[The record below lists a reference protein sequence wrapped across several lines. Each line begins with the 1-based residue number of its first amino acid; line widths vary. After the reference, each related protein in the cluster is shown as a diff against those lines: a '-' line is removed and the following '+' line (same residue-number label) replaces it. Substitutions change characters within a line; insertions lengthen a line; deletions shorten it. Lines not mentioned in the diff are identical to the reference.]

1 MTTPL
6 EIAVVARIHRKQLQ
20 WIQREIEALAQL
32 SKDAGIIGSL
42 AVAESN
48 LEFAVSQLQ
57 QVEGRQARL
66 SAEPA
71 TDMAERVK

>member
-20 WIQREIEALAQL
+20 WIQREIEALVML
-32 SKDAGIIGSL
+32 SDDDEIVATLQYAESL
-42 AVAESN
+42 AETAAN
-48 LEFAVSQLQ
+48 QLH
-57 QVEGRQARL
+57 QVERHQLRL
-66 SAEPA
+66 SAADA